1 MQPAGGASP
10 QDPPPGGTPGK
21 PAGATPALPAI
32 PGACEL
38 NDGEMDGVP
47 EGARERLREALR
59 EGGTLE
65 AKVSAGGTSSARLS
79 EQLDEARRAL
89 ADLGA

>member
-1 MQPAGGASP
+1 
-10 QDPPPGGTPGK
+10 
-21 PAGATPALPAI
+21 
-32 PGACEL
+32 
-38 NDGEMDGVP
+38 MDGVP

-79 EQLDEARRAL
+79 EQLDEARRTL
-89 ADLGA
+89 AGLGA